1 MSELNVLASPT
12 ATDWSK
18 CCLCQ
23 TEKEEL
29 KSPPTRYEAKED
41 RDRYVMIARN
51 VPLFK
56 DISRLPILLY
66 PKRLDEG
73 NGIEDTLRKNQTKY
87 HQSCRLMFSNSK
99 LERATKRVASSS
111 STDVISEKSRRLSIE
126 SNVCFLCEKV

>member
-23 TEKEEL
+23 TEKEEEL
-29 KSPPTRYEAKED
+29 KSPPTRYEAKGD
-41 RDRYVMIARN
+41 RDGYVMIARN

-56 DISRLPILLY
+56 DINRLPILLDS
-66 PKRLDEG
+66 KRLDEG

-111 STDVISEKSRRLSIE
+111 STDVISEK
-126 SNVCFLCEKV
+126 K

>member
-1 MSELNVLASPT
+1 MSELNMLASPT

-51 VPLFK
+51 APLFK

-73 NGIEDTLRKNQTKY
+73 NGIEDTGKIKQNIT
-87 HQSCRLMFSNSK
+87 
-99 LERATKRVASSS
+99 RVADSCLAIASSKGQLNELHLQ
-111 STDVISEKSRRLSIE
+111 VQPM
-126 SNVCFLCEKV
+126 